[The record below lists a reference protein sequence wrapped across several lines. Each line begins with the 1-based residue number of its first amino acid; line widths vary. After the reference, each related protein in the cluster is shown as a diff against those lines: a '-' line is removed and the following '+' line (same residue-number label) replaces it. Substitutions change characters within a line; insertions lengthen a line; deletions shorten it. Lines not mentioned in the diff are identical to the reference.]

1 MTQALGLEGLATPD
15 LLEIYK
21 AIVEAVDA
29 VTAGGEVPQ
38 RGHLAFEA
46 LRDAVVVTIHSSPDS
61 LPALVRSGSDLTD
74 DEIASNIAV
83 LLFGGVV
90 TSEATIA
97 SVLFHVLGDEST
109 RDQVT
114 ADRSLVRGAVE
125 EAIRIEPAAAVV
137 DRYATRA
144 ISVGGAR
151 IRQSN
156 LVRVSLTAAGR
167 DPLVFAD
174 PDRFD
179 MKRANSGKH
188 LGFARGPHACLGMHL
203 ARLEARAALDAVL
216 SALPGVGLDGANTT
230 PPEGLIFRGPERV
243 TATWTPR

>member
-1 MTQALGLEGLATPD
+1 
-15 LLEIYK
+15 
-21 AIVEAVDA
+21 
-29 VTAGGEVPQ
+29 
-38 RGHLAFEA
+38 
-46 LRDAVVVTIHSSPDS
+46 

-109 RDQVT
+109 RDQVA

-179 MKRANSGKH
+179 MRRANTGKH

-216 SALPGVGLDGANTT
+216 STLPGVALDGANTR